1 MYNNLF
7 QIFHSISIWCW
18 LSVFLCGY
26 SWPIHFILFGCL
38 PCETGNSCWNS
49 TNYRTVWVRYIFFYL
64 IFLFSLYILLNYHIY
79 VFIFIFMVHGTNER
93 TISNWVC
100 SVSDRKVT
108 FFRFSISTAIWY
120 SWMDVASVYIS

>member
-49 TNYRTVWVRYIFFYL
+49 TNYRTIWVRYIFFYL

-79 VFIFIFMVHGTNER
+79 VFIFIMHGPWHQRRNNFRLGLFSEG
-93 TISNWVC
+93 SKGHVL
-100 SVSDRKVT
+100 
-108 FFRFSISTAIWY
+108 RFSISTAIWY
-120 SWMDVASVYIS
+120 SWMDVVSCVN